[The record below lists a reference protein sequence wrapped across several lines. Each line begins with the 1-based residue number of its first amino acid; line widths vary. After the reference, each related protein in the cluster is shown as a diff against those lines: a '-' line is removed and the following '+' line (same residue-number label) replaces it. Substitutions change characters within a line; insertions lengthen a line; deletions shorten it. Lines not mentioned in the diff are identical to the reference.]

1 MSNKTRGDTPV
12 ANRFTKPKLV
22 NNLFGKSTVE
32 GKRCSKCGEHKPTS
46 DFYFNLT
53 GKTPK
58 PFGHCIKCDDA
69 RRGIDAK
76 VKLRR
81 DKGIHVDKELQ
92 PVATLFDED

>member
-46 DFYFNLT
+46 DFYFHRSVKN
-53 GKTPK
+53 PK

-69 RRGIDAK
+69 RRAIDAK

-81 DKGIHVDKELQ
+81 DKGMHVDKELQ